1 MILAQVE
8 HGRRGPGSIKNSA
21 IKGYV
26 LKSLEAM
33 ILAQVEHGRR
43 GPGSIKNS
51 VI

>member
-1 MILAQVE
+1 MILPHVE
-8 HGRRGPGSIKNSA
+8 NGRRGPGSIKNSV
-21 IKGYV
+21 IQGYV
-26 LKSLEAM
+26 LKNLEAM